1 MQVTIQA
8 LTVRLSHVITAYM
21 SCMAPKINDTN
32 GLYRTKLETLH
43 SHYYN
48 FSKYARIRV

>member
-32 GLYRTKLETLH
+32 ALYRTKLETLH

-48 FSKYARIRV
+48 FSKYATVRV